1 VVYLLAG
8 SGLSQTYQVGPDSS
22 AKPETQTGQAP
33 SSGQQ
38 LGWGSNIENARLA
51 RAAELALQRGD
62 YALALNYAER
72 AARSAPNDPQL
83 WLLLGYAARLGGKY
97 GQSVEAYQRGLR
109 LNPSLIDG
117 LSGLAQT
124 YSLMGRSAEA
134 ERLLKQVIAADP
146 KRKNDLLV
154 LGQLY
159 IRSGDYTNAV
169 EWLGKAERMEPS
181 AQSELLLAVCYQ
193 HLKQM
198 ELASHYLELAKG
210 RSPNNPDVDRS
221 LAAFYRETGNYAK
234 AIDALNAIRNPKP
247 DVVAELAYTYG
258 LDGKLED
265 SARLY
270 TQAAGALP
278 RDLGLQLSAAQAQV
292 AIGSI
297 DHANVFLQRASK
309 LDSNHYRLHA
319 IRGQIAQLQDR
330 ESEAAQEYIEAV
342 ANLPASPPEGSL
354 YGIQLHMSIEALYRS
369 LDEADLATRQLQI
382 AQTEI
387 SALDERGADRAA
399 FLRLRSLI
407 KMTAGQFESALN
419 DMTESLAMTPH
430 DPNSLQLHGDLLMK
444 MGRTGEAIAEFSKVL
459 AIDPRNR
466 FALTSLG
473 YASRAAGNDR
483 DAERYFNLLAQNYPA
498 SYVPF
503 LALGDLYAARGEY
516 SKAEASYSR
525 GYAVAPHNSLI
536 VAGGM
541 SAAIE
546 SHDLP
551 LAGTWLH
558 RVSEKM
564 AMVPQVL
571 REKERYFSFMGDN
584 QQSAKIGRE
593 AIKVMPHDRD
603 VVVYLGYDLLRLGEY
618 RELQALTAKYKDV
631 FPKEPNIPLL
641 AGYVSKHDGRLE
653 QAVEEFTEAL
663 RRDPNIVTAYTNRG
677 FVLNDLH
684 QPGRAASDFEQALK
698 REPQNAEAHMGLAFA
713 ELNLG
718 HLQAAVRQTQLAE
731 AVAGESGLIHA
742 IRATAYGREGLL
754 TKSAAEYRA
763 ALKFDST
770 DGSLYL
776 GLGNVFFAQRRYREA
791 VLELQT
797 AQKFLPENASIYA
810 LRARANANLQDREQA
825 LRDVQLAEEYAERE
839 PVPAENA
846 ALEQN
851 AVSDIYVSTGE
862 ALSTLGDQEGAMER
876 FSKAL
881 LAPKSN
887 RVSVRLAI
895 ARLMAQQ
902 NHTADAQRQIALA
915 QMEADAGDTVP
926 LSGGQYIEAANILQQ
941 MHEYQLSETFLQHA
955 KSAGAPDAALRV
967 ALANSYLGLGETRR
981 AAAEL
986 AAVKQTGDSEA
997 DYQYL
1002 LAQAAVYQ
1010 QEHRSTEAQSAFA
1023 QAASNAGADQTAE
1036 QSLLQ
1041 AGASEG
1047 LRINPKL
1054 SVLFGFTVQPIFEDS
1069 TVYVLDSK
1077 LNSPSGPVPPSDT
1090 VQLPPPRS
1098 SVETDSINA
1107 FHLHLDN
1114 LPTNGGFFEIS
1125 NARGIIS
1132 VPATDSIVH
1141 RNTTNYALN
1150 FGLDPTVH
1158 LGSNVVTFNTG
1169 IQGTIR
1175 RDSLSP
1181 VQLNQN
1187 LFRVFTYVT
1196 TSSFF
1201 NAISADGFFV
1211 AEVGPFTEI
1220 SMYERTLTGSI
1231 KFRVGAPWGKTSLVT
1246 GWGFN
1251 DQTFTSQPLGNSEN
1265 YYTSSSIGLAHR
1277 FSTRLNTEAI
1287 IEDLRAWRVVPYS
1300 PIHSAISQALR
1311 PALAVDFSPTSRWNI
1326 QASASYE
1333 STRGFHVYD
1342 MLQSGFAVS
1351 YTRPLDRTL
1360 NDRTGEVHL
1369 KYPIRV
1375 SAGVREETFLNFTGG
1390 QNQQFR
1396 PYVSITLF

>member
-1 VVYLLAG
+1 
-8 SGLSQTYQVGPDSS
+8 
-22 AKPETQTGQAP
+22 
-33 SSGQQ
+33 
-38 LGWGSNIENARLA
+38 
-51 RAAELALQRGD
+51 
-62 YALALNYAER
+62 
-72 AARSAPNDPQL
+72 
-83 WLLLGYAARLGGKY
+83 
-97 GQSVEAYQRGLR
+97 
-109 LNPSLIDG
+109 
-117 LSGLAQT
+117 
-124 YSLMGRSAEA
+124 
-134 ERLLKQVIAADP
+134 
-146 KRKNDLLV
+146 
-154 LGQLY
+154 
-159 IRSGDYTNAV
+159 
-169 EWLGKAERMEPS
+169 
-181 AQSELLLAVCYQ
+181 
-193 HLKQM
+193 
-198 ELASHYLELAKG
+198 
-210 RSPNNPDVDRS
+210 
-221 LAAFYRETGNYAK
+221 
-234 AIDALNAIRNPKP
+234 
-247 DVVAELAYTYG
+247 
-258 LDGKLED
+258 
-265 SARLY
+265 
-270 TQAAGALP
+270 
-278 RDLGLQLSAAQAQV
+278 
-292 AIGSI
+292 
-297 DHANVFLQRASK
+297 
-309 LDSNHYRLHA
+309 
-319 IRGQIAQLQDR
+319 
-330 ESEAAQEYIEAV
+330 
-342 ANLPASPPEGSL
+342 
-354 YGIQLHMSIEALYRS
+354 
-369 LDEADLATRQLQI
+369 
-382 AQTEI
+382 
-387 SALDERGADRAA
+387 
-399 FLRLRSLI
+399 
-407 KMTAGQFESALN
+407 
-419 DMTESLAMTPH
+419 
-430 DPNSLQLHGDLLMK
+430 
-444 MGRTGEAIAEFSKVL
+444 
-459 AIDPRNR
+459 
-466 FALTSLG
+466 
-473 YASRAAGNDR
+473 
-483 DAERYFNLLAQNYPA
+483 
-498 SYVPF
+498 
-503 LALGDLYAARGEY
+503 
-516 SKAEASYSR
+516 
-525 GYAVAPHNSLI
+525 
-536 VAGGM
+536 
-541 SAAIE
+541 
-546 SHDLP
+546 
-551 LAGTWLH
+551 
-558 RVSEKM
+558 
-564 AMVPQVL
+564 
-571 REKERYFSFMGDN
+571 
-584 QQSAKIGRE
+584 
-593 AIKVMPHDRD
+593 
-603 VVVYLGYDLLRLGEY
+603 
-618 RELQALTAKYKDV
+618 
-631 FPKEPNIPLL
+631 
-641 AGYVSKHDGRLE
+641 
-653 QAVEEFTEAL
+653 
-663 RRDPNIVTAYTNRG
+663 
-677 FVLNDLH
+677 
-684 QPGRAASDFEQALK
+684 
-698 REPQNAEAHMGLAFA
+698 
-713 ELNLG
+713 
-718 HLQAAVRQTQLAE
+718 
-731 AVAGESGLIHA
+731 
-742 IRATAYGREGLL
+742 
-754 TKSAAEYRA
+754 
-763 ALKFDST
+763 
-770 DGSLYL
+770 
-776 GLGNVFFAQRRYREA
+776 
-791 VLELQT
+791 
-797 AQKFLPENASIYA
+797 
-810 LRARANANLQDREQA
+810 
-825 LRDVQLAEEYAERE
+825 
-839 PVPAENA
+839 
-846 ALEQN
+846 
-851 AVSDIYVSTGE
+851 
-862 ALSTLGDQEGAMER
+862 
-876 FSKAL
+876 
-881 LAPKSN
+881 
-887 RVSVRLAI
+887 
-895 ARLMAQQ
+895 
-902 NHTADAQRQIALA
+902 
-915 QMEADAGDTVP
+915 MEADAGDTVP